1 MNFYISNPE
10 LDNTINEIKRKF
22 KLSMNGITADYMKNS
37 GIIYKLN
44 FGVSIPRIK
53 EIAQGYKPNSDLADR
68 LWVIGI
74 RETMIMSTL
83 IQPVE
88 GFKIE
93 KAMSRIDGTD
103 KMELVEQL
111 SMNLLAKLPYAT
123 TLCTQCINSPRL
135 WTQITGFMLLLRIY
149 QQFSK
154 SELIQLID
162 KTFELTDTD
171 EFHLYKAIGLS
182 LSRCCRK
189 DASVAAYILEKIKMK
204 ADKDSDALRYIANE
218 LKQETEFL

>member
-1 MNFYISNPE
+1 
-10 LDNTINEIKRKF
+10 
-22 KLSMNGITADYMKNS
+22 
-37 GIIYKLN
+37 
-44 FGVSIPRIK
+44 
-53 EIAQGYKPNSDLADR
+53 
-68 LWVIGI
+68 
-74 RETMIMSTL
+74 MSTL

-182 LSRCCRK
+182 LSRCCPRSSSRR
-189 DASVAAYILEKIKMK
+189 A
-204 ADKDSDALRYIANE
+204 
-218 LKQETEFL
+218 

>member
-83 IQPVE
+83 IQPIE

-135 WTQITGFMLLLRIY
+135 WTQITGFMLLLRIH

-189 DASVAAYILEKIKMK
+189 DASVATYILEKIKMK

>member
-1 MNFYISNPE
+1 
-10 LDNTINEIKRKF
+10 
-22 KLSMNGITADYMKNS
+22 MNGITADYMKNS

-83 IQPVE
+83 IQPIE

-123 TLCTQCINSPRL
+123 TLCVQCINSTRL

-162 KTFELTDTD
+162 KTFELTDTN

-189 DASVAAYILEKIKMK
+189 DASVAAYILEKLKMK
-204 ADKDSDALRYIANE
+204 ADIDSDALRYIANE

>member
-1 MNFYISNPE
+1 
-10 LDNTINEIKRKF
+10 
-22 KLSMNGITADYMKNS
+22 MNGITADYMKNS

-83 IQPVE
+83 IQPIE

-189 DASVAAYILEKIKMK
+189 DASVAAYILEKINLKT
-204 ADKDSDALRYIANE
+204 DKDSDALRYIANE
-218 LKQETEFL
+218 LKRETEFL

>member
-1 MNFYISNPE
+1 
-10 LDNTINEIKRKF
+10 
-22 KLSMNGITADYMKNS
+22 MNGVTADYMKNS
-37 GIIYKLN
+37 GIVYKLN
-44 FGVSIPRIK
+44 YGVSIPRIK

-83 IQPVE
+83 IQPIE

-162 KTFELTDTD
+162 KTFELADTN

-189 DASVAAYILEKIKMK
+189 DASVATYILEKIKMK

>member
-1 MNFYISNPE
+1 
-10 LDNTINEIKRKF
+10 
-22 KLSMNGITADYMKNS
+22 MNGITADYMKNS

-53 EIAQGYKPNSDLADR
+53 EIAQGYRPNSDLADR

-83 IQPVE
+83 IQPIE

-162 KTFELTDTD
+162 KTFELADTN

-189 DASVAAYILEKIKMK
+189 DASVAAYILEKINLKT
-204 ADKDSDALRYIANE
+204 DKDSDALRYIANE
-218 LKQETEFL
+218 LKRETEFL

>member
-1 MNFYISNPE
+1 
-10 LDNTINEIKRKF
+10 
-22 KLSMNGITADYMKNS
+22 
-37 GIIYKLN
+37 
-44 FGVSIPRIK
+44 
-53 EIAQGYKPNSDLADR
+53 
-68 LWVIGI
+68 
-74 RETMIMSTL
+74 MSTL
-83 IQPVE
+83 IQPIE

>member
-22 KLSMNGITADYMKNS
+22 KLSMNGVTADYMKNS
-37 GIIYKLN
+37 GIVYKLN
-44 FGVSIPRIK
+44 YGVSIPRIK

-83 IQPVE
+83 IQPIE

-204 ADKDSDALRYIANE
+204 ADKDSDALRYIAKRIVTG
-218 LKQETEFL
+218 KQRA

>member
-1 MNFYISNPE
+1 
-10 LDNTINEIKRKF
+10 
-22 KLSMNGITADYMKNS
+22 MNGITADYMKNS

-83 IQPVE
+83 IQPIE

-162 KTFELTDTD
+162 KTFELADTN

-189 DASVAAYILEKIKMK
+189 DASVATYILEKIKMK

>member
-1 MNFYISNPE
+1 
-10 LDNTINEIKRKF
+10 
-22 KLSMNGITADYMKNS
+22 MNGITADYMKNS

>member
-22 KLSMNGITADYMKNS
+22 KLSMNGVTADYMKNS

-53 EIAQGYKPNSDLADR
+53 EIAQGYKLNSDLADR

>member
-182 LSRCCRK
+182 LSRCCRN

>member
-83 IQPVE
+83 IQPIE

-162 KTFELTDTD
+162 KTFELTNTD

>member
-1 MNFYISNPE
+1 
-10 LDNTINEIKRKF
+10 
-22 KLSMNGITADYMKNS
+22 MNGITADYMKNS

-83 IQPVE
+83 IQPIE